1 MMISSPARVQRK
13 RCLSLINSRAFA
25 PWLVE
30 LPMILETSTWGL
42 LGNIV
47 LVKNE
52 MEDNQA
58 TQEYLQ
64 DVLMSI
70 NRATRLAQQ

>member
-1 MMISSPARVQRK
+1 
-13 RCLSLINSRAFA
+13 
-25 PWLVE
+25 
-30 LPMILETSTWGL
+30 MILETSTWGL

>member
-1 MMISSPARVQRK
+1 
-13 RCLSLINSRAFA
+13 
-25 PWLVE
+25 
-30 LPMILETSTWGL
+30 MILETSTWGL

-70 NRATRLAQQ
+70 NRATKLAQQ